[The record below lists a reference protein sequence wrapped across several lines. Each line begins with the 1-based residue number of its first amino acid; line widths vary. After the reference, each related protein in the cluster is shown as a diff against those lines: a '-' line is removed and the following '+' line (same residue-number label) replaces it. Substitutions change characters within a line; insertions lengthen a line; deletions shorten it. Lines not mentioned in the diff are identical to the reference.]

1 MQNYKHPHGKGQAI
15 WPVLEEEKRKEK
27 KKKKERT
34 IQVAEFYFR
43 ICRMLLCHEIYIFY
57 IFLLTHADEE
67 VPGVIAF
74 MEKLIA
80 QC

>member
-1 MQNYKHPHGKGQAI
+1 M
-15 WPVLEEEKRKEK
+15 
-27 KKKKERT
+27 
-34 IQVAEFYFR
+34 VAEFHYE

-74 MEKLIA
+74 MKKLMA
-80 QC
+80 GC